1 MTDQVT
7 HSAPT
12 LADIERQC
20 KLHAERRT
28 RLAEMV
34 AALNDGIAA
43 LKKDHLPGIKRALAR
58 AAESQAELQAL
69 IESAPDLFVKPKT
82 VIFHGIKVGYLK
94 GKGTIEIADKARTVA
109 LIRRYLPE
117 QADTLI
123 RTVEEPHKPALAL
136 LSVADLRRV
145 GCTVVETG
153 EAVVIKAVDSEVDKM
168 VDALLKDAV
177 DAEGAAA

>member
-1 MTDQVT
+1 M
-7 HSAPT
+7 
-12 LADIERQC
+12 
-20 KLHAERRT
+20 
-28 RLAEMV
+28 
-34 AALNDGIAA
+34 
-43 LKKDHLPGIKRALAR
+43 
-58 AAESQAELQAL
+58 
-69 IESAPDLFVKPKT
+69 
-82 VIFHGIKVGYLK
+82 
-94 GKGTIEIADKARTVA
+94 A